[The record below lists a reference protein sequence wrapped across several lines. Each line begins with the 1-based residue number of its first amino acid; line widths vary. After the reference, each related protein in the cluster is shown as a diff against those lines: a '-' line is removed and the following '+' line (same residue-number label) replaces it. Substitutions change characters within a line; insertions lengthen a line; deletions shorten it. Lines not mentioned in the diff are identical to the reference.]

1 MKDLNIKRIAFGLLT
16 VSLLACNFVTQMVF
30 PPTATPTATS
40 TLTATASPTPT
51 ATPLVPAFIPP
62 ECATIPLATT
72 PPDQAVYPTPDVA
85 ITEVSKEQ
93 QLDILN
99 ELVQIVQD
107 IYVYPDF
114 NGRDWNEIQSRYRA
128 RIEAG
133 LDAESFYREMVA
145 MIEELGDEHS
155 FYLSPVEVAEAEA
168 ELRGDM
174 EFVGV
179 GIYGQ
184 PDFERER
191 LIVISTFPGSPAEY
205 AGIQRHD
212 SILFVDEQ
220 PIRDDFGD
228 RVRGP
233 QCSAVVLTVQ
243 SPGEAPRDVMLV
255 RYAIQ
260 GNIPI
265 EARIVPTT
273 DGSKIG
279 YLFIPSFFDETLP
292 GQIENALNEFGPLD
306 GLILDLR
313 MNGGGSSSVAYPIL
327 EYFVNGRLGDFIS
340 RHDSRPLELRAN
352 EFHNSQSVPLI
363 VMVSEDTVSFGEI
376 VAGVL
381 RDTGRARIVGET
393 SLGNVE
399 VLHGYDFDDGSQIW
413 IAAETF
419 DSAFSDT
426 NWEETG
432 IVPDV
437 QAFAEW
443 DTFYFETDPS
453 IAAAINLLGHQ

>member
-1 MKDLNIKRIAFGLLT
+1 MNIKRIALGALT
-16 VSLLACNFVTQMVF
+16 LSLLACNFVTQMVF
-30 PPTATPTATS
+30 PPTATPTATV
-40 TLTATASPTPT
+40 TQTATASPTPT
-51 ATPLVPAFIPP
+51 ATPLVPALIPP
-62 ECATIPLATT
+62 ECATVPLATI
-72 PPDQAVYPTPDVA
+72 PPDQALYPTPDIAVSD
-85 ITEVSKEQ
+85 VSKEQ

-99 ELVQIVQD
+99 ELGHVVQD

-114 NGRDWNEIQSRYRA
+114 NGRDWSEIQARYRA
-128 RIEAG
+128 KIEAG
-133 LDAESFYREMVA
+133 LDTQTFYAEMIA

-168 ELRGDM
+168 ELRGDV

-212 SILFVDEQ
+212 SILFVDRQ

-228 RVRGP
+228 RMRGP

-243 SPGEAPRDVMLV
+243 SPGEAPRDVLLV

-260 GNIPI
+260 GNVPI
-265 EARIVPTT
+265 EARVVPTT

-279 YLFIPSFFDETLP
+279 YLVIPSFFDETIP
-292 GQIENALNEFGPLD
+292 GQIENALKEFGPLD

-313 MNGGGSSSVAYPIL
+313 MNGGGSSSVAYPIM
-327 EYFVNGRLGDFIS
+327 EYFVNGRLGEFVS

-352 EFHNSQSVPLI
+352 EIHNSQSVPLI

-432 IVPDV
+432 IIPDV

-443 DTFYFETDPS
+443 DSFYFETDPS